1 MTIFIIKFKLNLIK
15 VIILKI
21 CERGFIVEIK
31 ELDFVPILLGS
42 DINTYSMARAFHE
55 AYKIKSKVIGKYPT
69 GPSYNS
75 KIVDFTANEDIDK
88 QETFLKIVNSFA
100 EKNKTKTI
108 LLIGCGDS
116 YVSLISQ
123 NKENLKNNII
133 APYIEYSLM
142 DELIKKENFYKM
154 CEKYNIDFPN
164 TFIYKN
170 GMAFDFKLPFEA
182 PFILKPSNSVEYWE
196 HPYEGQKKVYKIKT
210 IKELNK
216 IINQI
221 YSSGYSDSLIIQD
234 FIPGDDSYMR
244 VLTSYSG
251 KDKKVK
257 LMSLGHVLLEEHTP
271 HGLGNHAV
279 IINEY
284 NKELMDKLYDFLE
297 EIQYTGFSNFDIKYD
312 ERDRKYKVFEINL
325 RQGRSN
331 FYVTGSGFNIAQ
343 CLVDDYIEN
352 KKMPVI
358 VANSKNLWLVIPK
371 QVAFKYIKDE
381 KAKSEMKKLIAEKKY
396 VNPLFYKG
404 DLHFKRFISIFKT
417 HISHFMKYK
426 KYM

>member
-1 MTIFIIKFKLNLIK
+1 M
-15 VIILKI
+15 
-21 CERGFIVEIK
+21 EIK
-31 ELDFVPILLGS
+31 ELDFIPVLLGS

-55 AYKIKSKVIGKYPT
+55 AYQIKSKVIGKYHT

-75 KIVDFTANEDIDK
+75 RIVDFTANENIDK
-88 QETFLKIVNSFA
+88 QEIFLQIVNDFA
-100 EKNKTKTI
+100 KTNKSKRI
-108 LLIGCGDS
+108 LLIGCGDN

-123 NKENLKNNII
+123 NKKNLNSNII
-133 APYIEYSLM
+133 APYIDYSLM
-142 DELIKKENFYKM
+142 EELIKKENFYKM
-154 CEKYNIDFPN
+154 CEKYNIAFPD
-164 TFIYKN
+164 TFIHKKD
-170 GMAFDFKLPFEA
+170 MDLDFELQFEA

-196 HPYEGQKKVYKIKT
+196 HPYSGQKKVYKLKT
-210 IKELNK
+210 REELNET
-216 IINQI
+216 IQQI
-221 YSSGYSDSLIIQD
+221 YSSGYDDSLIIQD

-284 NKELMDKLYDFLE
+284 NQKLLEQLSDFLE
-297 EIQYTGFSNFDIKYD
+297 EIGYIGFSNFDIKYD
-312 ERDRKYKVFEINL
+312 KRDKKYKVFEINL

-331 FYVTGSGFNIAQ
+331 YYVTGSGFNIAQ
-343 CLVDDYIEN
+343 YLVDDYIEN
-352 KKMPVI
+352 KKMSMI
-358 VANSKNLWLVIPK
+358 IANSKNLWMIVPK
-371 QVAFKYIKDE
+371 QVAFKYVKDK
-381 KAKSEMKKLIAEKKY
+381 KAKEEMKELIAKNKY

-404 DLHFKRFISIFKT
+404 DLPLKRFIAILKT
-417 HISHFMKYK
+417 HISHFVKYK

>member
-1 MTIFIIKFKLNLIK
+1 M
-15 VIILKI
+15 
-21 CERGFIVEIK
+21 EIK
-31 ELDFVPILLGS
+31 ETNFIPVLLGS

-55 AYKIKSKVIGKYPT
+55 AYGIKSKVMGKYPT

-75 KIVDFTANEDIDK
+75 KIVDFTADENIDK
-88 QETFLKIVNSFA
+88 QETFLKKVNAFA
-100 EKNKTKTI
+100 KKHSDKTI

-123 NKENLKNNII
+123 NKTNLEKNII
-133 APYIEYSLM
+133 APYIDYSLM

-154 CEKYNIDFPN
+154 CEKYNLDFPN
-164 TFIYKN
+164 TFIYKKET
-170 GMAFDFKLPFEA
+170 GMDFELPFSA

-196 HPYEGQKKVYKIKT
+196 HPYDGQKKVYKLPDRE
-210 IKELNK
+210 ELNK
-216 IINQI
+216 VIKQI
-221 YSSGYSDSLIIQD
+221 YGAGYTDSLIIQD

-284 NKELMDKLYDFLE
+284 NEELMTKMKNFLE
-297 EIQYTGFSNFDIKYD
+297 EINYTGFSNFDIKYD
-312 ERDRKYKVFEINL
+312 ERDKKFKVFEINL

-331 FYVTGSGFNIAQ
+331 FYVTGSGYNIAK
-343 CLVDDYIEN
+343 CLVEDYIES
-352 KKMPVI
+352 KELKFTL
-358 VANSKNLWLVIPK
+358 ANNKNLWLVVPK
-371 QVAFKYIKDE
+371 QVAYKYVKNE
-381 KAKSEMKKLIAEKKY
+381 KAVQEMKELIKQGKY

-404 DLHFKRFISIFKT
+404 DLGFKRFKAIFKT
-417 HISHFMKYK
+417 HLSHFVKYK